1 LNTKTEYQLAEI
13 ISPAYA
19 LSRSERQD
27 GHDLTLRHVS
37 TKDVVYHCSIHDL
50 PGTGLVYPVAP
61 VLPLAPDH
69 RQALPDLKLQ
79 MLEHILHHHRAIL
92 MSAGNETTGGRF
104 SFQTQLQYAMSHGY
118 NAYQLTGTSIIRFDD
133 KALQSALARPWTE
146 RLPLVLL
153 SERELPLDVAYEIP
167 VDYVH
172 SLDRIDARDAAGF

>member
-1 LNTKTEYQLAEI
+1 
-13 ISPAYA
+13 
-19 LSRSERQD
+19 
-27 GHDLTLRHVS
+27 
-37 TKDVVYHCSIHDL
+37 
-50 PGTGLVYPVAP
+50 
-61 VLPLAPDH
+61 
-69 RQALPDLKLQ
+69 
-79 MLEHILHHHRAIL
+79 
-92 MSAGNETTGGRF
+92 
-104 SFQTQLQYAMSHGY
+104 MSHGY

>member
-1 LNTKTEYQLAEI
+1 MLLSLPHGYNASQSVHSDRTD
-13 ISPAYA
+13 ISV
-19 LSRSERQD
+19 
-27 GHDLTLRHVS
+27 RHVDS
-37 TKDVVYHCSIHDL
+37 GDLVYHCSLHKL
-50 PGTGLVYPVAP
+50 HGTGIVYPVAP

-69 RQALPDLKLQ
+69 RKALPDLKLR
-79 MLEHILHHHRAIL
+79 MLEHLLHHHRAIL

-104 SFQTQLQYAMSHGY
+104 SWQTQLEYAMSRGY
-118 NAYQLTGTSIIRFDD
+118 NACQLTGTSIIRFDD

>member
-1 LNTKTEYQLAEI
+1 MNTKTAYQLAEI
-13 ISPAYA
+13 IHPAYT

-27 GHDLTLRHVS
+27 GYDLTLGHAS
-37 TKDVVYHCSIHDL
+37 KQNVVYHCSIHDL
-50 PGTGLVYPVAP
+50 PGTDLVYPVAP

-69 RQALPDLKLQ
+69 RQTLPDLKLR

-118 NAYQLTGTSIIRFDD
+118 NAYELTGTSITRFDD
-133 KALQSALARPWTE
+133 KSLQNALARPWTE
-146 RLPLVLL
+146 RLPFVLL
-153 SERELPLDVAYEIP
+153 SEHDLPLNVTYEIP

-172 SLDRIDARDAAGF
+172 SLDQIDAGSALES